1 MDQHSKD
8 GSMNEQM
15 IKDLM
20 KPIEDYVQSNRV
32 ELNDI
37 HIVVQNFFPEE
48 DKVRQIATYL
58 RENVQAL
65 KILDDSKLLER
76 TRQILT
82 NALNSA
88 ALNYYKT
95 MVAFDE
101 DEYDIEDWVSES
113 EFDEGW
119 SEPERVDWF
128 GEHDED

>member
-1 MDQHSKD
+1 
-8 GSMNEQM
+8 MNEQM

-101 DEYDIEDWVSES
+101 DEYDTEDWVSES